1 MTPLPPRTGLI
12 ALMAAAVLCLGA
24 AADPSERLADP
35 AQEARAKAL
44 FSQVRCVVCQNE
56 SIDDS
61 QADLAADLRR
71 IVREEVASG
80 RSDAQVRTFLVGR
93 YGEFIMLKPA
103 FSLSNAALWLTPFAI
118 VLGGLLVFAWRS
130 RTGSGAAAAKED
142 EDLTP
147 QERLLLQKL
156 QDPDGV

>member
-1 MTPLPPRTGLI
+1 MKPLSARTGLI
-12 ALMAAAVLCLGA
+12 ALLAAAFLCLGA
-24 AADPSERLADP
+24 ASDPSERLADP

-80 RSDAQVRTFLVGR
+80 RTDAEVRTFLVGR
-93 YGEFIMLKPA
+93 YGEFVMLKPA

-118 VLGGLLVFAWRS
+118 VLCGLLVFAWRGRS
-130 RTGSGAAAAKED
+130 RPKAAVAQED